1 MSANLLPQPLSAA
14 SVDRKFGAFIATAL
28 LLSTFGCSA
37 AQDNRLP
44 VFPTKGELSLGD
56 KAVKGAWIV
65 LHPKDGNLRSP
76 DGKAICPHGRIGSDG
91 TFVLTSYETNDGA
104 PAGQYAVTLE
114 LRKVVKYSN
123 GAWGPGPNLVP
134 KQYTKPSTSPL
145 VVQIAKGPNE
155 LPPMIIK

>member
-1 MSANLLPQPLSAA
+1 MPANLQTQTLSAA
-14 SVDRKFGAFIATAL
+14 STQRKFGAFVVAAL

-37 AQDNRLP
+37 ADNRLP
-44 VFPTKGELSLGD
+44 VFLAKGELSLSD
-56 KAVKGAWIV
+56 KAIQGAWIV
-65 LHPKDGNLRSP
+65 LHPKDANLRSP

-114 LRKVVKYSN
+114 FRKIVKYSN

-145 VVQIAKGPNE
+145 VVQIAEGPNQ
-155 LPPMIIK
+155 LPPMVIK

>member
-1 MSANLLPQPLSAA
+1 MPANLQPQALSAA
-14 SVDRKFGAFIATAL
+14 SAHRKFGAFVVAAL
-28 LLSTFGCSA
+28 LLSAFGCSA
-37 AQDNRLP
+37 ADNRLT
-44 VFPTKGELSLGD
+44 VFPAKGKLSLSD
-56 KAVKGAWIV
+56 KAIKGAWIV
-65 LHPKDGNLRSP
+65 LHPKDGDLRSP
-76 DGKAICPHGRIGSDG
+76 DGKAICPHGRIRSDG
-91 TFVLTSYETNDGA
+91 TFELTSYETNDGA

-114 LRKVVKYSN
+114 FRKVVKYSN